1 MLLTEKDITIE
12 FAENFLD
19 KLHLAM
25 SKINPHWM
33 DEVMESTDDTEVL
46 SKIAKLKIHAYK
58 WVLSSSGKGFDDKAK
73 RRLSQ
78 ELKKLGEETIQLFIL
93 PSTIDELK
101 KEQEN
106 EKLIQKSKLPT
117 QAQLDAGNYKKKH
130 IKIHGFDIAIEN
142 KKNSYRSGVDKSGK
156 SWKCKIYFDYGYIK
170 GTKGADGDHV
180 DVFIGPN
187 PKSEI
192 IFIINQIDPNSKEF
206 DEHKVMMGF
215 SSEDE
220 AKVGYLKNYEKNW
233 KGLGSIISL
242 TIDQFK
248 EWLEKGSQ
256 KKELINPKLEF
267 LKADLERII
276 QRNKNEICVLKSQLA
291 IQPVVVHGKSGNY
304 IQMRKVKIGN
314 ETPPSQGFQ
323 LQSDKYKKPKIRS
336 YQERPKYKIMPEDSL
351 VSNLVTNIKDSLLR
365 NGQHQKA
372 KEFTDL
378 AFIAQTVDDIY
389 EIANDFVELQGNRA
403 KHRKTENDEQDLFK
417 SINGEPGMRIQSIIK
432 SAIILTKSQIRNE
445 SIDILKGG
453 KRRKDGETWTQPSG
467 RKVTKK
473 NGRIIPVFEKKSKNF
488 NDSKS
493 SKSHNKNETFT
504 ATIKDGYDISK
515 LVVGKRI
522 KKGDKT
528 YEVVSAPSKNKQ
540 GKYEAAFKMI
550 SLGGKIGSLPDKA
563 IQETKVGGFAKTS
576 DNISELVKEAVKTS
590 KKELKKENNSTVKTE
605 KGVSIPTSLPFAS
618 IKRAEQY
625 TAEKDFDKDNI
636 NSLKERILENG
647 YDPSFPVMVDKQ
659 NGVWTVVAGHHRHIA
674 VEQLIE
680 EGKLPSSF
688 QIPVVTKEFASDN
701 DRIAAQ
707 VSENQRRNV
716 LPTDEAKAYGKMQK
730 NGWDAKK
737 IAEKLGKKPG
747 DVNKRLALNN
757 LESNLFAL
765 VKSKDRSLPL
775 GVAEVL
781 GMFGKDV
788 NGNPSHTIQLKA
800 FKWYV
805 ENRSKYPGRGPSVVQ
820 SYIKD
825 LHSGDLAGMDFDSVA
840 SDAQKEALRTIGS
853 QEKAVSNKKMID
865 GMLDSLMKSYQRIL
879 GENISEI
886 NPQTVKELAAS
897 LTLSGG
903 TVGGSPVLG
912 KLEAVIQD
920 LSLIKDKISQKMKE
934 IEADSQTPM
943 MFGFAKSILGRTNS
957 LINLFEEEKEKIIE
971 ISKGKVA

>member
-1 MLLTEKDITIE
+1 MILTDKDITSE

-25 SKINPHWM
+25 SKIDPNWM
-33 DEVMESTDDTEVL
+33 NEVMESSDSTEVV
-46 SKIAKLKIHAYK
+46 SKIAKLKIHGYK
-58 WVLSSSGKGFDDKAK
+58 WILSSSGKGFDDKAK
-73 RRLSQ
+73 RKLSQ

-93 PSTIDELK
+93 PSAIDELN
-101 KEQEN
+101 N
-106 EKLIQKSKLPT
+106 ERKSEELIQKSKLPS

-130 IKIHGFDIAIEN
+130 IRINGFDIAIEN
-142 KKNSYRSGVDKSGK
+142 KKNSYRSGVDKTGK

-192 IFIINQIDPNSKEF
+192 IFIINQIDPNTKDF
-206 DEHKVMMGF
+206 DEHKVMLGF

-220 AKVGYLKNYEKNW
+220 AKTAYLKNYEKNW

-242 TIDQFK
+242 TLDQFR

-256 KKELINPKLEF
+256 KKELVNPKLEF

-276 QRNKNEICVLKSQLA
+276 KRNNKEISILKSHLA
-291 IQPVVVHGKSGNY
+291 IQPVVVHGKNGNY
-304 IQMRKVKIGN
+304 IQMRKVKIDN
-314 ETPPSQGFQ
+314 DFPSSHGFQ
-323 LQSDKYKKPKIRS
+323 LQSEKYKKPKIRS
-336 YQERPKYKIMPEDSL
+336 FQEKPKYKIKPEDSL

-417 SINGEPGMRIQSIIK
+417 SINGEPGMSIQSIVK
-432 SAIILTKSQIRNE
+432 SAIILTKNQIRNE

-473 NGRIIPVFEKKSKNF
+473 NGKIIPVFEKKSKNL
-488 NDSKS
+488 NDSKL
-493 SKSHNKNETFT
+493 SKTNSNQNGTFT
-504 ATIKDGYDISK
+504 ATIKDGYDVSK
-515 LVVGKRI
+515 LFVGKRI

-540 GKYEAAFKMI
+540 GKYEATFKMI
-550 SLGGKIGSLPDKA
+550 SLGGEIGSLPDKA
-563 IQETKVGGFAKTS
+563 IQESKVGGFAKTTE
-576 DNISELVKEAVKTS
+576 DISKLVNNAVKLK
-590 KKELKKENNSTVKTE
+590 KKELLIKTDTKTE
-605 KGVSIPTSLPFAS
+605 KGISVPTSLPFGS

-625 TAEKDFDKDNI
+625 TAEKDFDKDTI

-647 YDPSFPVMVDKQ
+647 YDPSFPIMVDKQ
-659 NGVWTVVAGHHRHIA
+659 EGVWTVVAGHHRHVA
-674 VEQLIE
+674 VQQLIE
-680 EGKLPSSF
+680 EGKLPTNF

-825 LHSGDLAGMDFDSVA
+825 LQSGDLAGMDFDSVA

-853 QEKAVSNKKMID
+853 QEKALSNKKMID

-879 GENISEI
+879 GDNIGEI

-943 MFGFAKSILGRTNS
+943 MFGFAKSILGQTNS
-957 LINLFEEEKEKIIE
+957 LINLFEEEKDKLLDVI
-971 ISKGKVA
+971 KGKVA

>member
-1 MLLTEKDITIE
+1 MILTDKDITSE

-25 SKINPHWM
+25 SKIDPNWM
-33 DEVMESTDDTEVL
+33 SEVMESSDSTEVV
-46 SKIAKLKIHAYK
+46 SKIAKLKIQGYK
-58 WVLSSSGKGFDDKAK
+58 WILSSSGKGFDDKAK
-73 RRLSQ
+73 RKLSQ

-93 PSTIDELK
+93 PSTIEGLN
-101 KEQEN
+101 N
-106 EKLIQKSKLPT
+106 EGKSEELIQKSKLPS
-117 QAQLDAGNYKKKH
+117 QAQLDAGNYRKKH
-130 IKIHGFDIAIEN
+130 IRINSFDIAIEN
-142 KKNSYRSGVDKSGK
+142 KKNSYRSGVDKTGK

-170 GTKGADGDHV
+170 GTMGADGDHV

-192 IFIINQIDPNSKEF
+192 IFIINQIDPNSKDF

-220 AKVGYLKNYEKNW
+220 AKTAYLKNYEKNW

-242 TIDQFK
+242 TLDQFR

-256 KKELINPKLEF
+256 KKELVNPKLEF

-276 QRNKNEICVLKSQLA
+276 KRNNEEISIIKSHLA
-291 IQPVVVHGKSGNY
+291 IQPVVVNGKNGNY
-304 IQMRKVKIGN
+304 IQMRKVKIDN
-314 ETPPSQGFQ
+314 DFPSSHGFQ
-323 LQSDKYKKPKIRS
+323 LQSEKYKKPKIRS
-336 YQERPKYKIMPEDSL
+336 FQEKPKYKIKPEDSL

-417 SINGEPGMRIQSIIK
+417 SINGEPGMSIQSIVK
-432 SAIILTKSQIRNE
+432 SAIILTKNQIRNE

-467 RKVTKK
+467 RKVIKK
-473 NGRIIPVFEKKSKNF
+473 NGKIIPVFEKKSKNL
-488 NDSKS
+488 NDSKL
-493 SKSHNKNETFT
+493 SKTNSNQNGTFT
-504 ATIKDGYDISK
+504 ATIKDGYDVSK
-515 LVVGKRI
+515 LFVGKRI

-540 GKYEAAFKMI
+540 GKYEATFKMI
-550 SLGGKIGSLPDKA
+550 SLGGEIGSLPDKA
-563 IQETKVGGFAKTS
+563 IQESKVGGFAKTTE
-576 DNISELVKEAVKTS
+576 DISKLVNNAVKLK
-590 KKELKKENNSTVKTE
+590 KKELLIKTDTKTE
-605 KGVSIPTSLPFAS
+605 KGISVPTSLPFAS

-625 TAEKDFDKDNI
+625 TAEKDFDKDTI

-647 YDPSFPVMVDKQ
+647 YDPSFPIMVDKQ
-659 NGVWTVVAGHHRHIA
+659 NGVWTVVAGHHRHVA
-674 VEQLIE
+674 VQQLIE
-680 EGKLPSSF
+680 EGKLPTNF

-825 LHSGDLAGMDFDSVA
+825 LQSGDLAGMDFDSVA

-853 QEKAVSNKKMID
+853 QEKALSNKKMID

-879 GENISEI
+879 GDNIGEI

-943 MFGFAKSILGRTNS
+943 MFGFAKSILGQTNS
-957 LINLFEEEKEKIIE
+957 LINLFEEEKDKLLDVI
-971 ISKGKVA
+971 KGKVA

>member
-1 MLLTEKDITIE
+1 MILTDKDITSE

-25 SKINPHWM
+25 SKIDPNWM
-33 DEVMESTDDTEVL
+33 NEVMESSDSTEVV
-46 SKIAKLKIHAYK
+46 SKIAKLKIHGYK
-58 WVLSSSGKGFDDKAK
+58 WILSSSGKGFDDKAK
-73 RRLSQ
+73 RKLSQ

-93 PSTIDELK
+93 PSAIDELN
-101 KEQEN
+101 N
-106 EKLIQKSKLPT
+106 EGKSEELIQKSKLPS
-117 QAQLDAGNYKKKH
+117 QAQLDAGNYRKKH
-130 IKIHGFDIAIEN
+130 IRINSFDIAIEN
-142 KKNSYRSGVDKSGK
+142 KKNSYRSGEDKTGK

-192 IFIINQIDPNSKEF
+192 IFIINQIDPNTKDF
-206 DEHKVMMGF
+206 DEHKVMLGF

-220 AKVGYLKNYEKNW
+220 AKTAYLKNYEKNW

-242 TIDQFK
+242 TLDQFR

-256 KKELINPKLEF
+256 KKELVNPKLEF

-276 QRNKNEICVLKSQLA
+276 KRNNKEISILKSHLA
-291 IQPVVVHGKSGNY
+291 IQPVVVHGKNGNY
-304 IQMRKVKIGN
+304 IQMRKVKIDN
-314 ETPPSQGFQ
+314 DFPSSHGFQ
-323 LQSDKYKKPKIRS
+323 LQSEKYKKPKIRS
-336 YQERPKYKIMPEDSL
+336 FQEKPKYKIKPEDSL

-417 SINGEPGMRIQSIIK
+417 SINGEPGMSIQSIVK
-432 SAIILTKSQIRNE
+432 SAIILTKNQIRNE

-473 NGRIIPVFEKKSKNF
+473 NGKIIPVFEKKSKNL
-488 NDSKS
+488 NDSKL
-493 SKSHNKNETFT
+493 SKTNSNQNGTFT
-504 ATIKDGYDISK
+504 ATIKDGYDVSK
-515 LVVGKRI
+515 LFVGKRI

-540 GKYEAAFKMI
+540 GKYEATFKMI
-550 SLGGKIGSLPDKA
+550 SLGGEIGSLPDKA
-563 IQETKVGGFAKTS
+563 IQESKVGGFAKTTE
-576 DNISELVKEAVKTS
+576 DISKLVNNAVKLK
-590 KKELKKENNSTVKTE
+590 KKELLIKTDTKTE
-605 KGVSIPTSLPFAS
+605 KGISVPTSLPFGS

-625 TAEKDFDKDNI
+625 TAEKDFDKDTI

-647 YDPSFPVMVDKQ
+647 YDPSFPIMVDKQ
-659 NGVWTVVAGHHRHIA
+659 EGVWTVVAGHHRHVA
-674 VEQLIE
+674 VQQLIE
-680 EGKLPSSF
+680 EGKLPTNF

-825 LHSGDLAGMDFDSVA
+825 LQSGDLAGMDFDSVA

-853 QEKAVSNKKMID
+853 QEKALSNKKMID

-879 GENISEI
+879 GDNIGEI

-943 MFGFAKSILGRTNS
+943 MFGFAKSILGQTNS
-957 LINLFEEEKEKIIE
+957 LINLFEEEKDKLLDVI
-971 ISKGKVA
+971 KGKVA

>member
-1 MLLTEKDITIE
+1 MILTDKDITSE

-25 SKINPHWM
+25 SKIDPNWM
-33 DEVMESTDDTEVL
+33 SEVMESSDSTEVV
-46 SKIAKLKIHAYK
+46 SKIAKLKIQGYK
-58 WVLSSSGKGFDDKAK
+58 WILSSSGKGFDDKAK
-73 RRLSQ
+73 RKLSQ

-93 PSTIDELK
+93 PSTIEELN
-101 KEQEN
+101 N
-106 EKLIQKSKLPT
+106 EGKSEELIQKSKLPS
-117 QAQLDAGNYKKKH
+117 QAQLDAGNYRKKH
-130 IKIHGFDIAIEN
+130 IRINSFDIAIEN
-142 KKNSYRSGVDKSGK
+142 KKNSYRSGVDKTGK

-170 GTKGADGDHV
+170 GTMGADGDHV

-192 IFIINQIDPNSKEF
+192 IFIINQIDPNSKDF

-220 AKVGYLKNYEKNW
+220 AKTAYLKNYEKNW

-242 TIDQFK
+242 TLDQFR

-256 KKELINPKLEF
+256 KKELVNPKLEF

-276 QRNKNEICVLKSQLA
+276 KRNNEEISIIKSHLA
-291 IQPVVVHGKSGNY
+291 IQPVVVHGKNGNY
-304 IQMRKVKIGN
+304 IQMRKVKIDN
-314 ETPPSQGFQ
+314 DFPSSHGFQ
-323 LQSDKYKKPKIRS
+323 LQSEKYKKPKIRS
-336 YQERPKYKIMPEDSL
+336 FQEKPKYKIKPEDSL

-417 SINGEPGMRIQSIIK
+417 SINGEPGMSIQSIVK
-432 SAIILTKSQIRNE
+432 SAIILTKNQIRNE

-467 RKVTKK
+467 RKVIKK
-473 NGRIIPVFEKKSKNF
+473 NGKIIPVFEKKSKNL
-488 NDSKS
+488 NDSKL
-493 SKSHNKNETFT
+493 SKTNSNQNGTFT
-504 ATIKDGYDISK
+504 ATIKDGYDVSK
-515 LVVGKRI
+515 LFVGKRI

-540 GKYEAAFKMI
+540 GKYEATFKMI
-550 SLGGKIGSLPDKA
+550 SLGGEIGSLPDKA
-563 IQETKVGGFAKTS
+563 IQESKVGGFAKTTE
-576 DNISELVKEAVKTS
+576 DISKLVNNAVKLK
-590 KKELKKENNSTVKTE
+590 KKELLIKTDTKTE
-605 KGVSIPTSLPFAS
+605 KGISVPTSLPFAS

-625 TAEKDFDKDNI
+625 TAEKDFDKDTI

-647 YDPSFPVMVDKQ
+647 YDPSFPIMVDKQ
-659 NGVWTVVAGHHRHIA
+659 NGVWTVVAGHHRHVA
-674 VEQLIE
+674 VQQLIE
-680 EGKLPSSF
+680 ERKLPTNF

-825 LHSGDLAGMDFDSVA
+825 LQSGDLAGMDFDSVA

-853 QEKAVSNKKMID
+853 QEKALSNKKMID

-879 GENISEI
+879 GDNIGEI

-943 MFGFAKSILGRTNS
+943 MFGFAKSILGQTNS
-957 LINLFEEEKEKIIE
+957 LINLFEEEKDKLLDVI
-971 ISKGKVA
+971 KGKVA

>member
-1 MLLTEKDITIE
+1 MIVRVVS
-12 FAENFLD
+12 D
-19 KLHLAM
+19 KNGDRFYLHEIVL
-25 SKINPHWM
+25 INN
-33 DEVMESTDDTEVL
+33 
-46 SKIAKLKIHAYK
+46 K
-58 WVLSSSGKGFDDKAK
+58 WDSS
-73 RRLSQ
+73 Q
-78 ELKKLGEETIQLFIL
+78 TQ
-93 PSTIDELK
+93 PSTIVSSEQGESHLSNSTIFDREK
-101 KEQEN
+101 KVNKKGIDSFQSPA
-106 EKLIQKSKLPT
+106 KLQRSKLQTESIPTPTRLDDNKFFVNRKNDKSKHST
-117 QAQLDAGNYKKKH
+117 YRETLDALHIDPSK
-130 IKIHGFDIAIEN
+130 IKI
-142 KKNSYRSGVDKSGK
+142 KL
-156 SWKCKIYFDYGYIK
+156 
-170 GTKGADGDHV
+170 
-180 DVFIGPN
+180 
-187 PKSEI
+187 
-192 IFIINQIDPNSKEF
+192 KE
-206 DEHKVMMGF
+206 
-215 SSEDE
+215 
-220 AKVGYLKNYEKNW
+220 
-233 KGLGSIISL
+233 
-242 TIDQFK
+242 
-248 EWLEKGSQ
+248 
-256 KKELINPKLEF
+256 
-267 LKADLERII
+267 
-276 QRNKNEICVLKSQLA
+276 
-291 IQPVVVHGKSGNY
+291 
-304 IQMRKVKIGN
+304 
-314 ETPPSQGFQ
+314 
-323 LQSDKYKKPKIRS
+323 
-336 YQERPKYKIMPEDSL
+336 
-351 VSNLVTNIKDSLLR
+351 
-365 NGQHQKA
+365 
-372 KEFTDL
+372 
-378 AFIAQTVDDIY
+378 
-389 EIANDFVELQGNRA
+389 
-403 KHRKTENDEQDLFK
+403 
-417 SINGEPGMRIQSIIK
+417 NGEPDMSLNSIIK

-473 NGRIIPVFEKKSKNF
+473 NGKIIPVFEKKSKNL
-488 NDSKS
+488 NDSKL
-493 SKSHNKNETFT
+493 SKTKSNQNGTFT
-504 ATIKDGYDISK
+504 ATIKDGYDVSK
-515 LVVGKRI
+515 LFVGKRI

-540 GKYEAAFKMI
+540 GKYEATFKMI
-550 SLGGKIGSLPDKA
+550 SLGGEIGSLPDKA
-563 IQETKVGGFAKTS
+563 IQESKVGGFAKTTE
-576 DNISELVKEAVKTS
+576 DISKLVNNAVKLK
-590 KKELKKENNSTVKTE
+590 KKELLAKTNTKTE
-605 KGVSIPTSLPFAS
+605 KGISVPTSLPFGS

-625 TAEKDFDKDNI
+625 TAEKDFDKDTI

-647 YDPSFPVMVDKQ
+647 YDPSFPIMVDKQ
-659 NGVWTVVAGHHRHIA
+659 NGVWTVVAGHHRHVA
-674 VEQLIE
+674 VQQLIE
-680 EGKLPSSF
+680 EGKLPTNF

-825 LHSGDLAGMDFDSVA
+825 LQSGDLAGMDFDSVA

-853 QEKAVSNKKMID
+853 QEKALSNKKMID

-879 GENISEI
+879 GDNIGEI

-943 MFGFAKSILGRTNS
+943 MFGFAKSILVKTNS
-957 LINLFEEEKEKIIE
+957 LINLFEEEKDKLLDVI
-971 ISKGKVA
+971 KGKVA